1 MSGAACLRLKP
12 YGTGSYV
19 SGRTAARPAVHSH
32 KSHQAGDEGT
42 YASDDDDGM
51 AEPLTGACAGGV
63 HLLEGACSHRGHGVG
78 GQHGGGDR
86 GWAGGGV
93 QRWFSAAA
101 GGHGMRLEL
110 GDGR

>member
-78 GQHGGGDR
+78 GAAR
-86 GWAGGGV
+86 GRGPRLGRG
-93 QRWFSAAA
+93 RSAAVVLSGSRRPWHA
-101 GGHGMRLEL
+101 T
-110 GDGR
+110 